1 MATVTITAANVIPT
15 STGSR
20 SIVQLGVAVTAGLF
34 LYLKSSDNKWYK
46 ADATTAE
53 KAGNSSPNR
62 IKMALSDGAINQYI
76 AAADPASTVDVG
88 SVVSKGRY
96 YVLSATAGKMANEG
110 DLVSTNY
117 VTLMGYALDADT
129 FYFDPQ
135 PTGILL

>member
-1 MATVTITAANVIPT
+1 MATITITAANVIAT
-15 STGSR
+15 STGTR
-20 SIVQLGVAVTAGLF
+20 SIVQLGEAATAGTF

-46 ADATTAE
+46 ADCTTAE
-53 KAGNSSPNR
+53 KAGSASPNR
-62 IKMALSDGAINQYI
+62 IKMALSDGAANQYV
-76 AAADPASTVDVG
+76 AVADSGSSVDVG

-110 DLVSTNY
+110 DLVSTNL

-135 PTGILL
+135 PTGIVI